1 MIEQL
6 LKIYN
11 DCEDAKIAAFE
22 AGIRAED
29 LTEWNKEADR
39 LELAAYQKFKDIM
52 REVSLNGVPEVREQ
66 DICVGKSGV
75 YRHSIPQAKV
85 S

>member
-1 MIEQL
+1 MIDEL

-11 DCEDAKIAAFE
+11 DCEDAKIASFE

-39 LELAAYQKFKDIM
+39 LELAAYQKFKNIM
-52 REVSLNGVPEVREQ
+52 REVSLNGVPKMRREDKGVGVPEVCR
-66 DICVGKSGV
+66 DNV
-75 YRHSIPQAKV
+75 PQTKV